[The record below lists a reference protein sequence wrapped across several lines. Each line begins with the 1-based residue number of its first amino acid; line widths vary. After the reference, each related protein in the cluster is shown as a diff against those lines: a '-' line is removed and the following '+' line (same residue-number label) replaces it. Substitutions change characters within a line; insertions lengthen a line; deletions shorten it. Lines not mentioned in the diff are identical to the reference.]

1 MKPLFFTILA
11 SVLASAGPA
20 TAQTTFQLGH
30 SLSPNSHYQAG
41 AKQFA
46 DLVKERTNGRYQ
58 IEIAPAGAL
67 GSEREMVEG
76 VQLGTVDMVL
86 TSLGTVGSFVPETL
100 VLDLPFL
107 FNDAAHAR
115 EVIDGPVGKSLMEA
129 VGKRGFQPLAW
140 AENGIPG
147 FVTSKRPI
155 KTADDVKGLK
165 MRTQANEVHTATFEA
180 LGAQAVPLGFGE
192 IYTAMQTGTID
203 GTYMVVP
210 IVVSSNYWQVQKYMT
225 RAPLYYQA
233 AMFLTSPTVWESIS
247 PADREI
253 FVQAAKEAGQTTRTA
268 VEKAEAEGV
277 AKLREHGMVVS
288 DEYDRA
294 SFDRALAPVYKRFSP
309 RMDQAVIDA
318 IRKAGR

>member
-1 MKPLFFTILA
+1 
-11 SVLASAGPA
+11 
-20 TAQTTFQLGH
+20 
-30 SLSPNSHYQAG
+30 
-41 AKQFA
+41 
-46 DLVKERTNGRYQ
+46 
-58 IEIAPAGAL
+58 
-67 GSEREMVEG
+67 
-76 VQLGTVDMVL
+76 
-86 TSLGTVGSFVPETL
+86 
-100 VLDLPFL
+100 
-107 FNDAAHAR
+107 
-115 EVIDGPVGKSLMEA
+115 
-129 VGKRGFQPLAW
+129 
-140 AENGIPG
+140 
-147 FVTSKRPI
+147 
-155 KTADDVKGLK
+155 
-165 MRTQANEVHTATFEA
+165 
-180 LGAQAVPLGFGE
+180 
-192 IYTAMQTGTID
+192 
-203 GTYMVVP
+203 
-210 IVVSSNYWQVQKYMT
+210 MT